1 MDKETKNIK
10 DKNEQLA
17 IVIGFF
23 LIVVVI
29 VITIFRSDLFKEK
42 DPFSEDISV
51 VKKENGLEYK
61 TITAK
66 DLHKKILLAKEND
79 LPVLL
84 DVRPFE
90 SYATEHIADAV
101 SITPEEFPLKDK
113 IDPNKQVVVIVE
125 NAEDENIKKTIDQL
139 EKENFEN
146 FVVLAGGMDAWRQ
159 TIGVSVT
166 YGNPNSMEDQLKVS
180 YVENKDL
187 SNALK
192 EGVPTFIIDVR
203 TKEEYSKNHI
213 PGAINIPFEEVE
225 KRRKEITEKRV
236 VVVGINELQEFQ
248 AAVRMYDML
257 LVSPFVLKGGMTK
270 WEESGFQL
278 TK

>member
-1 MDKETKNIK
+1 M
-10 DKNEQLA
+10 
-17 IVIGFF
+17 
-23 LIVVVI
+23 
-29 VITIFRSDLFKEK
+29 
-42 DPFSEDISV
+42 
-51 VKKENGLEYK
+51 EYK

-84 DVRPFE
+84 DVRSFE

-166 YGNPNSMEDQLKVS
+166 YGNPNSMEDQLKVFMLKIKT
-180 YVENKDL
+180 N
-187 SNALK
+187 NALK

-203 TKEEYSKNHI
+203 AKEEYSKNHI

-225 KRRKEITEKRV
+225 KRRKEVTEKRV